1 MLVSEIPTR
10 NEIDMNYEDTYR
22 QIVKSAKASQ
32 IEQATQWYADAE
44 AVAHEIVDI
53 YKSRNMDV
61 SLEQAASIVSAFSPR
76 QRWSTNVRQALRFA
90 HGDDTMRCLPNNLK
104 MAQRA
109 LEIGFDALNGK
120 KTNSFA
126 RNIAGDENAI
136 TIDIWMMRSAGLTK
150 DSPNK
155 TDYTQLSNAIE
166 KIAMETAM
174 TPRTIQALVWIV
186 YRGSAA

>member
-1 MLVSEIPTR
+1 VLVSEIPTR
-10 NEIDMNYEDTYR
+10 NEIDMNYENTYR
-22 QIVKSAKASQ
+22 QIVNSAKASQ

-53 YKSRNMDV
+53 YKTRGMDV

-155 TDYTQLSNAIE
+155 TDYSQLSEAIE

>member
-1 MLVSEIPTR
+1 
-10 NEIDMNYEDTYR
+10 
-22 QIVKSAKASQ
+22 
-32 IEQATQWYADAE
+32 
-44 AVAHEIVDI
+44 
-53 YKSRNMDV
+53 
-61 SLEQAASIVSAFSPR
+61 
-76 QRWSTNVRQALRFA
+76 
-90 HGDDTMRCLPNNLK
+90 

>member
-10 NEIDMNYEDTYR
+10 NENDMNYENTYR
-22 QIVKSAKASQ
+22 QIVKSAKPSQ

-53 YKSRNMDV
+53 YKTRGMNV

-90 HGDDTMRCLPNNLK
+90 HGDETMRCLPNNLK

-136 TIDIWMMRSAGLTK
+136 TIDIWMMRSAGIAK
-150 DSPNK
+150 DVPNK
-155 TDYTQLSNAIE
+155 TDYTQLSQAIE
-166 KIAMETAM
+166 KIAQETAM
-174 TPRTIQALVWIV
+174 TPRTVQALIWVV

>member
-1 MLVSEIPTR
+1 VLVSEIPTR
-10 NEIDMNYEDTYR
+10 NEIDMNYENTYR

-53 YKSRNMDV
+53 YKTRGMDV

-155 TDYTQLSNAIE
+155 TDYTQLSEAIE
-166 KIAMETAM
+166 KIAQETAM
-174 TPRTIQALVWIV
+174 TPRTIQALIWVV

>member
-1 MLVSEIPTR
+1 VLVSEIPTR
-10 NEIDMNYEDTYR
+10 NEIDMNYENTYR

-53 YKSRNMDV
+53 YKTRGMDV

-155 TDYTQLSNAIE
+155 TDYTQLSKAVE
-166 KIAMETAM
+166 KIAQETAM
-174 TPRTIQALVWIV
+174 TPRTIQALIWVV

>member
-1 MLVSEIPTR
+1 VLVSEIPTR
-10 NEIDMNYEDTYR
+10 NEIDMNYENTYR

-32 IEQATQWYADAE
+32 VEQATQWYADAE

-53 YKSRNMDV
+53 YKTRGMDV

-90 HGDDTMRCLPNNLK
+90 HGDDSMRCLPNNLK

-155 TDYTQLSNAIE
+155 TDYTQLSQAIE
-166 KIAMETAM
+166 KIAQETAM
-174 TPRTIQALVWIV
+174 TPRTIQALIWVV

>member
-1 MLVSEIPTR
+1 MLVSKIPTR
-10 NEIDMNYEDTYR
+10 NEIDMNYENTYR

-32 IEQATQWYADAE
+32 VEQATQWYADAE

-53 YKSRNMDV
+53 YKTRGMDV

-155 TDYTQLSNAIE
+155 TDYSQLSEAIE
-166 KIAMETAM
+166 KIAQETAM
-174 TPRTIQALVWIV
+174 TPRTIQALIWVV

>member
-10 NEIDMNYEDTYR
+10 NEIDMNYENTYR

-32 IEQATQWYADAE
+32 VEQATQWYADAE

-53 YKSRNMDV
+53 YKTRGMDV

-155 TDYTQLSNAIE
+155 TDYTQLSEAIE
-166 KIAMETAM
+166 KIAQETAM
-174 TPRTIQALVWIV
+174 TPRTIQALIWVV

>member
-10 NEIDMNYEDTYR
+10 NEIDMNYENTYR

-32 IEQATQWYADAE
+32 VEQATQWYADAE

-53 YKSRNMDV
+53 YKTRGMDV

-155 TDYTQLSNAIE
+155 TDYSQLSEAIE

>member
-155 TDYTQLSNAIE
+155 TDYSQLSEAIE
-166 KIAMETAM
+166 KIAQETAM

>member
-1 MLVSEIPTR
+1 VLVSEIPTR
-10 NEIDMNYEDTYR
+10 NEIDMTYENIYR
-22 QIVKSAKASQ
+22 QIVAQAKPSQ

-44 AVAHEIVDI
+44 AVAHEVVSI
-53 YKSRNMDV
+53 YKSRDMDV

-76 QRWSTNVRQALRFA
+76 QRWSVNVRQALRFA
-90 HGDDTMRCLPNNLK
+90 HGDEEMRCLPNNLK
-104 MAQRA
+104 MAKSA
-109 LEIGFDALNGK
+109 LENGFNALNGK

-136 TIDIWMMRSAGLTK
+136 TIDVWMMRSAGIPK
-150 DSPNK
+150 DSPSK
-155 TDYTQLSNAIE
+155 KDYTQLSEAIE

-174 TPRTIQALVWIV
+174 TPRTVQALVWIV

>member
-1 MLVSEIPTR
+1 
-10 NEIDMNYEDTYR
+10 MNYEDTYR

-155 TDYTQLSNAIE
+155 TDYSQLSEAIE
-166 KIAMETAM
+166 KIAQETAM

>member
-1 MLVSEIPTR
+1 M
-10 NEIDMNYEDTYR
+10 DYENTYR
-22 QIVKSAKASQ
+22 QIVKSAKPSQ

-53 YKSRNMDV
+53 YKTRGMNV

-90 HGDDTMRCLPNNLK
+90 HGDESMRTLPNNLK
-104 MAQRA
+104 MAKSA
-109 LEIGFDALNGK
+109 LENGFEALNGK

-126 RNIAGDENAI
+126 RNIAGDENAV
-136 TIDIWMMRSAGLTK
+136 TIDVWMMRSAGLTK
-150 DSPNK
+150 DVPNK
-155 TDYTQLSNAIE
+155 TDYTQLSQAIE
-166 KIAMETAM
+166 KIAQETAM
-174 TPRTIQALVWIV
+174 TPRTVQALVWIV

>member
-10 NEIDMNYEDTYR
+10 NEIDMNYENTYR

-32 IEQATQWYADAE
+32 VEQATQWYADAE

-53 YKSRNMDV
+53 YKTRGMDV

-155 TDYTQLSNAIE
+155 TDYSQLSEAIE
-166 KIAMETAM
+166 KIAQETAM
-174 TPRTIQALVWIV
+174 TPRTIQALIWVV

>member
-10 NEIDMNYEDTYR
+10 NENDMNYEDTYR

-155 TDYTQLSNAIE
+155 TDYSQLSEAIE
-166 KIAMETAM
+166 KIAQETAM

>member
-1 MLVSEIPTR
+1 
-10 NEIDMNYEDTYR
+10 MNYENTYR

-53 YKSRNMDV
+53 YKTRGMDV

-136 TIDIWMMRSAGLTK
+136 TIDIWMMRSAGIPK
-150 DSPNK
+150 DSPSK
-155 TDYTQLSNAIE
+155 KDYTQLSEAIE

-186 YRGSAA
+186 YRGSAAQHTRLS

>member
-10 NEIDMNYEDTYR
+10 NEIDVNYENTYR

-53 YKSRNMDV
+53 YKTRGMDV

-155 TDYTQLSNAIE
+155 TDYSQLSEAIE
-166 KIAMETAM
+166 KIAQETAM
-174 TPRTIQALVWIV
+174 TPRTIQALIWVV

>member
-10 NEIDMNYEDTYR
+10 NEIDMNYENTYR

-53 YKSRNMDV
+53 YKTRGMDV

-136 TIDIWMMRSAGLTK
+136 TIDIWMMRSAGIPK

>member
-10 NEIDMNYEDTYR
+10 NEIDMTYENIYR
-22 QIVKSAKASQ
+22 EIVAQAKPSQ

-53 YKSRNMDV
+53 YKTRNMDV

-76 QRWSTNVRQALRFA
+76 QRWSVNVRQALRFA
-90 HGDDTMRCLPNNLK
+90 HGDETMRCLPNNLK
-104 MAQRA
+104 MAKSA
-109 LEIGFDALNGK
+109 LENGFDALNGK

-136 TIDIWMMRSAGLTK
+136 TIDVWMMRSAGIPK
-150 DSPNK
+150 DSPSK
-155 TDYTQLSNAIE
+155 KDYTQLSEAIE

-174 TPRTIQALVWIV
+174 TPRTVQALVWIV

>member
-10 NEIDMNYEDTYR
+10 NEIDMNYENTYR

-53 YKSRNMDV
+53 YKTRGMDV

-155 TDYTQLSNAIE
+155 TDYSQLSEAIE
-166 KIAMETAM
+166 KIAQETAM
-174 TPRTIQALVWIV
+174 TPRTIQALIWVV

>member
-1 MLVSEIPTR
+1 M
-10 NEIDMNYEDTYR
+10 DYENTYR

-166 KIAMETAM
+166 KIAQETAM

>member
-10 NEIDMNYEDTYR
+10 NEIDMNYENTYR

-44 AVAHEIVDI
+44 DVAHEIVDI
-53 YKSRNMDV
+53 YKTRGMDV

-155 TDYTQLSNAIE
+155 TDYSQLSEAIE
-166 KIAMETAM
+166 KIAQETAM
-174 TPRTIQALVWIV
+174 TPRTIQALIWVV

>member
-10 NEIDMNYEDTYR
+10 NEIDMNYENTYR

-53 YKSRNMDV
+53 YKSRNMNV

-174 TPRTIQALVWIV
+174 TPRTIQALIWVV

>member
-1 MLVSEIPTR
+1 
-10 NEIDMNYEDTYR
+10 MNYEDTYR

>member
-10 NEIDMNYEDTYR
+10 NEIDMNYENTYR

-32 IEQATQWYADAE
+32 VEQATQWYADAE

-53 YKSRNMDV
+53 YKTRGMDV

-76 QRWSTNVRQALRFA
+76 QRWSTNV
-90 HGDDTMRCLPNNLK
+90 DDTMRCLPNNLK

-155 TDYTQLSNAIE
+155 TDYSQLSEAIE
-166 KIAMETAM
+166 KIAQETAM
-174 TPRTIQALVWIV
+174 TPRTIQALIWVV

>member
-10 NEIDMNYEDTYR
+10 NEIDMNYENTYR

-32 IEQATQWYADAE
+32 VEQATQWYADAE

-53 YKSRNMDV
+53 YKTRGMDV

-155 TDYTQLSNAIE
+155 TDYSQLSEAIE
-166 KIAMETAM
+166 KISQETAM
-174 TPRTIQALVWIV
+174 TPRTIQALIWVV

>member
-10 NEIDMNYEDTYR
+10 NEIDMNYENTYR

-53 YKSRNMDV
+53 YKTRGMDV

-155 TDYTQLSNAIE
+155 TDYTQLSEAVE
-166 KIAMETAM
+166 KIAQETAM
-174 TPRTIQALVWIV
+174 TPRTIQALIWVV

>member
-10 NEIDMNYEDTYR
+10 NEIDMNYENTYR

-53 YKSRNMDV
+53 YKTRGMDV

-155 TDYTQLSNAIE
+155 TDYSQLSEAIE
-166 KIAMETAM
+166 KIAQETAM

>member
-1 MLVSEIPTR
+1 
-10 NEIDMNYEDTYR
+10 MNYENTYR

-44 AVAHEIVDI
+44 DVAHEIVDI
-53 YKSRNMDV
+53 YKTRGMDV

-155 TDYTQLSNAIE
+155 TDYSQLSEAIE
-166 KIAMETAM
+166 KIAQETAM
-174 TPRTIQALVWIV
+174 TPRTIQALIWVV

>member
-1 MLVSEIPTR
+1 MT
-10 NEIDMNYEDTYR
+10 YENIYR
-22 QIVKSAKASQ
+22 QIVAQAKPSQ

-44 AVAHEIVDI
+44 AVAHEVVSI
-53 YKSRNMDV
+53 YKSRDMDV

-76 QRWSTNVRQALRFA
+76 QRWSVNVRQALRFA
-90 HGDDTMRCLPNNLK
+90 HGDEEMRCLPNNLK
-104 MAQRA
+104 MAKSA
-109 LEIGFDALNGK
+109 LENGFNALNGK

-136 TIDIWMMRSAGLTK
+136 TIDVWMMRSAGIPK
-150 DSPNK
+150 DSPSK
-155 TDYTQLSNAIE
+155 KDYTQLSEAIE

-174 TPRTIQALVWIV
+174 TPRTVQALVWIV

>member
-1 MLVSEIPTR
+1 MLVSKIPTR
-10 NEIDMNYEDTYR
+10 NEIDMNYENTYR

-32 IEQATQWYADAE
+32 VEQATQWYADAE

-53 YKSRNMDV
+53 YKTRGMDV

-155 TDYTQLSNAIE
+155 TDYSQLSEAIE

-174 TPRTIQALVWIV
+174 TPRTVQALVWIV

>member
-1 MLVSEIPTR
+1 VLVSEIPTR
-10 NEIDMNYEDTYR
+10 NEIDMNYENTYR

-53 YKSRNMDV
+53 YKTRGMDV

-155 TDYTQLSNAIE
+155 TDYSQLSEAIE
-166 KIAMETAM
+166 KIAQETAM
-174 TPRTIQALVWIV
+174 TPRTIQALIWVV

>member
-1 MLVSEIPTR
+1 
-10 NEIDMNYEDTYR
+10 MNYENTYR
-22 QIVKSAKASQ
+22 QIVAEAKPSQ

-53 YKSRNMDV
+53 YKTRNMDV

-76 QRWSTNVRQALRFA
+76 QRWSVNVRQALRFA
-90 HGDDTMRCLPNNLK
+90 HGDETMRCLPNNLK
-104 MAQRA
+104 MAKSA
-109 LEIGFDALNGK
+109 LENGFNALNGK

-136 TIDIWMMRSAGLTK
+136 TIDIWMMRSVGIAK
-150 DSPNK
+150 SQPSK
-155 TDYTQLSNAIE
+155 KDYTQLSEAIE

-174 TPRTIQALVWIV
+174 TPRTVQALVWIV